1 MNKVI
6 LSGRIA
12 KDWEIRYTTSNT
24 AVVTFSLAVRKIK
37 SEQKNDADFFQIVTY
52 GKTAEL
58 VNQYCQKGSTIN
70 VTGHL
75 STRNYDDKDGKKV
88 YVTEVIAD
96 EVEFVSSPKKEETK
110 AEKQQY
116 EPITDADLPF

>member
-1 MNKVI
+1 MNKV
-6 LSGRIA
+6 LLTGRIA

-24 AVVTFSLAVRKIK
+24 AVVAFSLAVRKMK

-52 GKTAEL
+52 GKIAEL

-75 STRNYDDKDGKKV
+75 STRNYDDKDGRKV

-96 EVEFVSSPKKEETK
+96 EVEFVSSPRKEETPTTTT
-110 AEKQQY
+110 QP